1 VNDNKG
7 TKEYEAFLNGAIKNA
22 LTASEPDAHIFFW
35 CDEKYVWLLQKL
47 YEEHGIVNRRLCFW
61 VKNNFDPTPQVA
73 FNKVIE
79 LCVYGTRGTPPLN
92 PALKNLSGVM
102 NKEVNSIGLYDDL
115 MSIVQLWLVKR
126 DATTDYEHPTQKPIT
141 LCEKPLKRCSAPGEL
156 ILDLFGGSGS
166 TLIAA
171 EQLKRRAFLVEIDPT
186 FCDLIVRRWEQFTG
200 NHAKRLN

>member
-1 VNDNKG
+1 M
-7 TKEYEAFLNGAIKNA
+7 
-22 LTASEPDAHIFFW
+22 
-35 CDEKYVWLLQKL
+35 
-47 YEEHGIVNRRLCFW
+47 
-61 VKNNFDPTPQVA
+61 KNNFDPTPQVA

-92 PALKNLSGVM
+92 PALKNLSEVM
-102 NKEVNSIGLYDDL
+102 NKEANSIGLYDDL

-141 LCEKPLKRCSAPGEL
+141 LCEKPLKRCSSPGEI

-171 EQLKRRAFLVEIDPT
+171 EQLKRRAFLIEIDPT
-186 FCDLIVRRWEQFTG
+186 FCDLIVRRWEHFTG